1 MGFSRVLVIEGLT
14 VIPPFLSLAVG
25 VLFPLLTMSDQCL
38 VTGRV
43 WDKHLDRSGKG
54 GDASS

>member
-1 MGFSRVLVIEGLT
+1 MIEGLT